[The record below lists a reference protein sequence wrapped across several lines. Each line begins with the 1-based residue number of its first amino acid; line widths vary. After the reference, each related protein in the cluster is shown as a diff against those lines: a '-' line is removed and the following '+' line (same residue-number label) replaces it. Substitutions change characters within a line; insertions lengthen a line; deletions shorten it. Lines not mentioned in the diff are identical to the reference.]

1 MEILGF
7 ILIAVVVIAVL
18 LFVPLRRKS
27 QQPKAGQTN
36 VKHEHRAGRARAMR
50 DRLRSK
56 TPPSD

>member
-18 LFVPLRRKS
+18 VFVPLRRKS
-27 QQPKAGQTN
+27 QKPKAGQTH

-56 TPPSD
+56 TPD